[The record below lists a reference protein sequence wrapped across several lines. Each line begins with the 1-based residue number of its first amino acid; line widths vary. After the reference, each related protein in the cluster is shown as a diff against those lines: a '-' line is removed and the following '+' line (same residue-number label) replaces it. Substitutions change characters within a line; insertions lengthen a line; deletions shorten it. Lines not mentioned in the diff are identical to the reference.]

1 MYPAPMQPRA
11 EAPAELDLRTYLRVL
26 WRRKL
31 LIAFSALAI
40 GSAAFFTESSK
51 TELYRASS
59 QLLVSRSL
67 AETLF
72 DPLRGYVDPDRALA
86 NQIRVI
92 QSPALAERVQ
102 ERLGYTASI
111 SAGASGSEDI
121 LMLTAVDTDPRRAA
135 AVANAYAEEY
145 VEYRRTQGIEG
156 TEEAQAELQRRI
168 ADIEKQVQDID
179 LQIIAAPPAQREAVR
194 EATSA
199 QRSQLQ
205 NNVYS
210 LRQQLDQ
217 LQSAANVEGS
227 GLQVLGKASVPLEPF
242 SPTPE
247 RNGLQGLLVG
257 LVLGLGLAFLV
268 DYLDDRIRSKED
280 LERAAGGL
288 TVLGLIPAV
297 SGWRNRKDARL
308 ISLEDPTAEASE
320 AYRTL
325 RTSLQFLGLDRPMR
339 TLQMTSPVKA
349 EGKSTTMSNLA
360 VSFARAG
367 QRVIV
372 VDCDL
377 RRPRLHQF
385 FGAHNDVGF
394 TSVLLGDAPLSAALQ
409 DVGGE
414 ENLRVLASGPLPP
427 NPSELLSSRRTVEV
441 LTALQADA
449 DVVLLD
455 SPPVLPVS
463 DSLALS
469 ARVDATLVVVSARE
483 SRRKQLHRALELL
496 EQVDAPIIGMV
507 LNGVGRESR
516 FGRAYGYG
524 YGYTQYAQDDEV
536 RNRKKR
542 RQPEAV
548 RPN

>member
-1 MYPAPMQPRA
+1 MQPRA